1 MFTFLK
7 RFCALILFVV
17 VCVTPLSAQE
27 GTANDPFLIDETN
40 AIDPEIKERLGKF
53 LADERSKGRTIAV
66 EVIQSLEAQGP
77 ERSLKGYAVNM
88 LSDWTAELPRH
99 ATTALLVV
107 SVDDRAAVIAMGENF
122 APFFIE
128 RMDRFERELKRSD
141 FNARRLS
148 DTVEYMVSGM
158 SARMVPNWLPPEFR
172 DGPSSGSS
180 FTLGAGQIGAIALI
194 LVVII
199 GALWNKISA
208 SLIKMMPCEKCGAR
222 ELTRTVA
229 RIREAT
235 YMSEGEDLISIR
247 CGACGHE
254 KTRRR
259 KIRAHKDSN
268 EPS

>member
-1 MFTFLK
+1 MLRYFVGVCTLFLLVSGTVLN
-7 RFCALILFVV
+7 ANENI
-17 VCVTPLSAQE
+17 

-66 EVIQSLEAQGP
+66 EVIKSLEDEGP

-107 SVDDRAAVIAMGENF
+107 SVDDRQAAIAMGENF

-148 DTVEYMVSGM
+148 DTVEYMVSGI

-172 DGPSSGSS
+172 DGPSSGSG

-208 SLIKMMPCEKCGAR
+208 SLIKMIPCEKCGAR